1 MKKLFGI
8 NIKYLF
14 LGLGLIVVVFLARC
28 GLEPLSTTVPDGG
41 NANEVA
47 TFKLNTKTDSR
58 IDTRDPD
65 PTYTTKMLV
74 GFLVPKSWNAAENTV
89 VTFTTTDKGNG
100 TMVLIPDTEKDKST
114 GLSWPE
120 AAKKKYGIGP
130 NLVDDMEWVV
140 YVTTS
145 AYTFVNNGN
154 TDIEVTIKSKL
165 GPENMLVKLGFFIGA
180 TKEGIDDDRFY
191 KFAFSEPFEVKNGT
205 GDLIDFVNPQLS
217 KVDPVKSLDN
227 DIITLTFDAGVT
239 ETDLSN
245 TDDIYLCAKAILD
258 NGDVTE
264 VCEQTDKT
272 RLKPIGG
279 KKYIIDFW
287 PRGFFDTPKG
297 RSIVKLEYY
306 FKDITGNGKVGYGNT
321 ADPFKYTFVC
331 K

>member
-8 NIKYLF
+8 NIKYVFLS
-14 LGLGLIVVVFLARC
+14 LGLLIVVFLAQC
-28 GLEPLSTTVPDGG
+28 GLEALSISVPNGG
-41 NANEVA
+41 NANEIS
-47 TFKLNTKTDSR
+47 TFKINTKTDSR
-58 IDTRDPD
+58 INTNDPD
-65 PTYTTKMLV
+65 PTYTTRMIV

-89 VTFTTTDKGNG
+89 VSFTSTDKGNG
-100 TMVLIPDTEKDKST
+100 TMELMPETAKDPKT
-114 GLSWPE
+114 GLSWSE
-120 AAKKKYGIGP
+120 AAKHQFGIGS
-130 NLVDDMEWVV
+130 NLIDDLEWVV
-140 YVTTS
+140 YRTTS
-145 AYTFVNNGN
+145 TYTFVNNGN
-154 TDIEVTIKSKL
+154 TDIEITIKSKL
-165 GPENMLVKLGFFIGA
+165 GPENMLVQLGFFVGSI
-180 TKEGIDDDRFY
+180 KEGIDNTDFQKY
-191 KFAFSEPFEVKNGT
+191 AFSEPFEVKNGT
-205 GDLIDFVNPQLS
+205 GDLIDFVNPQLG

-279 KKYIIDFW
+279 KKFIIDFW

>member
-8 NIKYLF
+8 NIKHVFLS
-14 LGLGLIVVVFLARC
+14 LGLLIVVFLAQC
-28 GLEPLSTTVPDGG
+28 GLEALLISVPPSG
-41 NANEVA
+41 NANEIS
-47 TFKLNTKTDSR
+47 TFILNTKTDSR

-65 PTYTTKMLV
+65 PTYTTKMVV
-74 GFLVPKSWNAAENTV
+74 GFLAPKSWNAAENTA
-89 VTFTTTDKGNG
+89 VTFTTTDKGKG
-100 TMVLIPDTEKDKST
+100 TMVLMSDAEKEKFT

-165 GPENMLVKLGFFIGA
+165 GSENMLVKLGFFLGA
-180 TKEGIDDDRFY
+180 TKEGVDDDRFH
-191 KFAFSEPFEVKNGT
+191 KIAFSDNFEVKNGT
-205 GDLIDFVNPQLS
+205 GDLIDFVNPQLG

-279 KKYIIDFW
+279 KKFIIDFW